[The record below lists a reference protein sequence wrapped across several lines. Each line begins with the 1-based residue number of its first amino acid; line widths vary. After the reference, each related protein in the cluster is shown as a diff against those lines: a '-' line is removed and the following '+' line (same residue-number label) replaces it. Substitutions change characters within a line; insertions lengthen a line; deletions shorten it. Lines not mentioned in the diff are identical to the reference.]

1 MAAWG
6 NAYDEG
12 RHFEGT
18 CKKRRYSTDRILGAT
33 MMSKGRIL
41 DIKTKFEAA
50 NLRVMLPDG
59 ISDLFDVQNEVI
71 RWLVVDESSEKGVE
85 IEFHLFDDLGG
96 PTTKL
101 TDILY
106 VVSTDRKAKLYFDKR
121 ESSEWREGLTKFV
134 NQIKSM
140 VVV

>member
-1 MAAWG
+1 
-6 NAYDEG
+6 
-12 RHFEGT
+12 
-18 CKKRRYSTDRILGAT
+18 